1 MTRAFVLIAVAS
13 LLAVPA
19 SSRAQSPFSIRG
31 FGNAGLTLFTATQ
44 SFKAILGKPS
54 GSVFG
59 GGVEVGLPRN
69 LFLSLAASRFRRTGH
84 RVFVFENQVFNLN
97 VADTITITP
106 LELTGGYRFRRLG
119 PIVPYAG
126 AGVGWDKYE
135 ETSAHSTA
143 ADDVKATH
151 TGYHVVGG
159 AEVPLERWLAAAVD
173 AQWSSVPNGLG
184 DASTS
189 VASVYHE
196 HDLGGFTLRAKI
208 IVGR

>member
-1 MTRAFVLIAVAS
+1 MTRASIVAA
-13 LLAVPA
+13 LLLLLPA
-19 SSRAQSPFSIRG
+19 SSRAQNQFSIRG
-31 FGNAGLTLFTATQ
+31 FGDVGLTVFTATQ
-44 SFKAILGKPS
+44 SFKAVLGKPS
-54 GSVFG
+54 GPVFG
-59 GGVEVGLPRN
+59 GGVEAGLPKH

-106 LELTGGYRFRRLG
+106 LELTGGYRFRSWGR
-119 PIVPYAG
+119 IVPYAG
-126 AGVGWDKYE
+126 VGIGWLKCE

-143 ADDVKATH
+143 ADDAKTTH
-151 TGYHVVGG
+151 TGYHLLG
-159 AEVPLERWLAAAVD
+159 VPRSRSRNGCAGAVD

-184 DASTS
+184 DASTG